1 MRAESVAMRA
11 VGVVVA
17 IVVISL
23 LAGQVLGQPV
33 FLSYVE
39 TGSMAP
45 TLQPGDGFI
54 AVPMAVAGPVEENDV
69 IVFQAVNLHDGGL
82 VTHRVVGESDAG
94 FITKGDANPIT
105 DQSSGD
111 NEPPVQREQVVAKA
125 LQVGGNVVV
134 VPGLGAAV
142 IAINEGMTGLQ
153 QWLAALFGTRALLGT
168 QGLAYLFFALGV
180 VVYLV
185 STLLE
190 DQSGATPERD
200 TKRRTGTMN
209 MTYVVAILTLVLV
222 LTTTATMV
230 APSGTQTFEIISSDS
245 DAPGARVIP
254 SGGSENATYRVPSSG
269 MMPVVVFL
277 EPGGEGIDVEPR
289 ELHVPGNQVANATV
303 TLHAPPETGFYRRYL
318 VEHRYLAVLPR
329 DTIRALYLVHPWLPV
344 VVIDAL
350 LGAGFATTGVALVGL
365 GRVRT
370 RSRSRS
376 RGTLL
381 VKFQRWLR

>member
-1 MRAESVAMRA
+1 MGTQSVLTRAAGVFVAL
-11 VGVVVA
+11 
-17 IVVISL
+17 VVISL
-23 LAGQVLGQPV
+23 LAGQLIGQPV
-33 FLSYVE
+33 GLSYVE

-54 AVPMAVAGPVEENDV
+54 AIPMAVAGPVEENDV
-69 IVFQAVNLHDGGL
+69 IVFQAVNLHGGGL
-82 VTHRVVGESDAG
+82 VTHRVVGESERG
-94 FITKGDANPIT
+94 FITKGDANPVT
-105 DQSSGD
+105 DQSSGE

-134 VPGLGAAV
+134 IPALGTVITTINGGLTGIQQSLAV
-142 IAINEGMTGLQ
+142 
-153 QWLAALFGTRALLGT
+153 LFGTRALLGT

-190 DQSGATPERD
+190 EESGRAPARE
-200 TKRRTGTMN
+200 TKRRTDVVN
-209 MTYVVAILTLVLV
+209 MTHVVAILTLVLV

-230 APSGTQTFEIISSDS
+230 MPSGPQPFEIISSQS

-254 SGGSENATYRVPSSG
+254 AGGSENATYRVPSSG
-269 MMPVVVFL
+269 LVPVVVFL
-277 EPGGEGIDVEPR
+277 EPGSDGIDVEPR
-289 ELHVPGNQVANATV
+289 ELYVPSNQVANATV
-303 TLHAPPETGFYRRYL
+303 TLHAPPETGVYRRYL
-318 VEHRYLAVLPR
+318 VEHRYLAVLPQSA
-329 DTIRALYLVHPWLPV
+329 IRALYLVHPWMPV
-344 VVIDAL
+344 VVIDFL
-350 LGAGFATTGVALVGL
+350 LGVGFATSGVALVGL

-381 VKFQRWLR
+381 TRVQRWLR